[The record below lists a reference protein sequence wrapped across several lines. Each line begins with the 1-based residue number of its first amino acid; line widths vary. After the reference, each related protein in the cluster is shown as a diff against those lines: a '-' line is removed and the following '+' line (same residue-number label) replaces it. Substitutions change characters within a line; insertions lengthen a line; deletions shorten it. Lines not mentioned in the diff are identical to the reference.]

1 MQLLPARDA
10 VLRPNAHVRA
20 GKDVACGSG
29 VRGECLRS
37 ERGFSLVEV
46 LIASTI
52 LVVALLSLAQLL
64 SLATSANAAAGRATF
79 SAVLAA
85 DKLEEFR
92 TLTWESVRG
101 QAGQSIDYLD
111 RSGRPVPGAAA
122 ATYGRRWLIDPLPA
136 DPDNSLVIQVIVSG
150 RRDEARIAAVRTR
163 KAP

>member
-1 MQLLPARDA
+1 
-10 VLRPNAHVRA
+10 
-20 GKDVACGSG
+20 

-64 SLATSANAAAGRATF
+64 SLATSANAAARRATL

-85 DKLEEFR
+85 EKLEELR
-92 TLTWESVRG
+92 ALTWESVRR
-101 QAGQSIDYLD
+101 QAGESSDYLD
-111 RSGRPVPGAAA
+111 RSGRRVPGAAA

-136 DPDNSLVIQVIVSG
+136 DPDNALVIQVIVSG
-150 RRDEARIAAVRTR
+150 RRDEARIAGVRTR
-163 KAP
+163 KVP